1 MSSFSDES
9 LTLVTFSDIKLLF
22 LRHLSKIKSVAIVCG
37 LVCLFFLLLR
47 EPRYSAEA
55 TFKQTAKSNEPSMNL
70 KEAYQQL
77 FSSSTENAVAAI
89 MQSNEVLKD
98 VVEELGMQVDCD
110 PPSRLTKAIKRMGDN
125 LLLELG
131 RPLSDL
137 DPFMLRHVSYLGEKP
152 LELFLKLI
160 DRDSYQLFDQNKQL
174 LGGGRLG
181 EPLSCPAATLTLYKI
196 PKSVN
201 FNRLYPLKIHPWE
214 PVVQKLRKRIKI
226 VPWKQHKTIL
236 KLLFPC
242 RDRFL
247 AADFLNQVMKS
258 YQEYLKRENDEAC
271 QLQLAYLH
279 QRQKELTQY
288 YDEGLIDH
296 VSYLKENLSKNG
308 FIGVAQEIEILS
320 HPKSLYTSKLFDVE
334 LELQRLNE
342 ERDVQQFAR
351 MKTLDEQ
358 KARELLP
365 FINEKKQFET
375 RLENCDLDQ
384 KRNERFLYRNYL
396 ENREFDKEAPLN
408 LNQALPALKQ
418 LNLNKLS
425 DAGGFKFNGCPTQSK
440 TDSRGSFCIHR
451 MQEGEQ
457 TRSGLNLIT
466 AQELL
471 VGYTRERDN
480 LQAQLREIVF
490 LRDRLS
496 QDDFEMS
503 SLGGVF
509 NDTVTAD
516 LIQKASALAL
526 QIKDDNNR
534 SDREHV
540 RLHEALQTQKNFLSQ
555 YLFQTIELKKL
566 RAKLLSDKITSLRQ
580 TTVSLLQTEKELLR
594 DKLQELNLKMIDL
607 PEKWRRESLLMLKR
621 ELGSMM
627 LQGISQLTEAKNLGQ
642 HIFQASSK
650 PLDSANVPT
659 TVDRSKIFIFSCFFS
674 LLGGGCAFASIF
686 CKNMLRGFP
695 VTEENLKVA
704 GFPISGSLSRYC
716 NTHLSQISSADL
728 ETLRQMAEF
737 LVSRDKKEGA
747 LVATCIGGKHPNYTL
762 SLAELLSMRGL
773 KLFVIDCVFDAV
785 VHTDDQPGLWQY
797 LNDQL
802 VDLPIRRRLMFDHL
816 PSGGTTRH
824 AVELIGSL
832 KFSSFLSQMKQKY
845 DIILLFSRADATG
858 AEGHAFLSLSDR
870 VIVTVQREKK
880 DELVAY
886 LDWARKKEVDSTTF
900 VYMS

>member
-1 MSSFSDES
+1 MSSFSDEG

-22 LRHLSKIKSVAIVCG
+22 LRHLSKIRSVAIVCG

-55 TFKQTAKSNEPSMNL
+55 TFKQTAKSSEPSMNL

-77 FSSSTENAVAAI
+77 FSSSTENAVTAI

-110 PPSRLTKAIKRMGDN
+110 PPSLLTKAIKRMRDN

-137 DPFMLRHVSYLGEKP
+137 DPFVFRHVSYLGEKP

-160 DRDSYQLFDQNKQL
+160 DRDSYQLFDKNKQL
-174 LGGGRLG
+174 LGGGKLG
-181 EPLSCPAATLTLYKI
+181 EPFSCAGAKLTLYKI
-196 PKSVN
+196 PKSAN

-247 AADFLNQVMKS
+247 AADFLNQVMRS

-320 HPKSLYTSKLFDVE
+320 HPKNLYTSKLFDVE

-384 KRNERFLYRNYL
+384 KRNQRFLYRT
-396 ENREFDKEAPLN
+396 REE
-408 LNQALPALKQ
+408 
-418 LNLNKLS
+418 
-425 DAGGFKFNGCPTQSK
+425 
-440 TDSRGSFCIHR
+440 
-451 MQEGEQ
+451 EQ

-773 KLFVIDCVFDAV
+773 KLCVIDCVFDAV
-785 VHTDDQPGLWQY
+785 VHTDDQPGIWQY
-797 LNDQL
+797 LNDQV
-802 VDLPIRRRLMFDHL
+802 VDLPIRRHVMFDHL

-858 AEGHAFLSLSDR
+858 AEGHAFLPLSDR